1 MPAIRATNRREVLS
15 LMSTLTNPGR
25 VRWKVIEGAMN
36 AHLKA
41 VVTSKAAGLG
51 QGQPE
56 EGYPQSSAQ
65 TAIAASRM
73 MRSFQHATTAMRH
86 ESSSFFSDQ

>member
-41 VVTSKAAGLG
+41 VVTRKTAGLAKG
-51 QGQPE
+51 NLKK
-56 EGYPQSSAQ
+56 
-65 TAIAASRM
+65 
-73 MRSFQHATTAMRH
+73 ATLSHLRRL
-86 ESSSFFSDQ
+86 Q